1 MIGMMQSRA
10 DNGGDGRREGVIK
23 LSVSGFLHQADA
35 KSAVNSNIFQLPVLP
50 EAVLSQN
57 FQGIFY

>member
-1 MIGMMQSRA
+1 MEAASKRMIGMMQSRA

-35 KSAVNSNIFQLPVLP
+35 KSAVNSNHLDG
-50 EAVLSQN
+50 N
-57 FQGIFY
+57 

>member
-1 MIGMMQSRA
+1 MMQSRA

-35 KSAVNSNIFQLPVLP
+35 KSAVNSNKKMSTKQKN
-50 EAVLSQN
+50 A
-57 FQGIFY
+57 